1 MPNPTPK
8 NEHEWQQFLKRFRI
22 RDICRCDDG
31 YDVISNSGKT
41 YRVVSKMGVSRDS
54 GSYYFTMSCNC
65 PAWKRC
71 RHIEAVEQM
80 RYAEALVNRDSD
92 MLEIIERTQ

>member
-1 MPNPTPK
+1 MPNPTP
-8 NEHEWQQFLKRFRI
+8 EHEPEWQQFLKRFRI
-22 RDICRCDDG
+22 QDISHRAGD

-80 RYAEALVNRDSD
+80 RYAEALVNHDSD
-92 MLEIIERTQ
+92 MLEIIERTK